1 MILSST
7 LLPRRQR
14 PLAMLGIQNLWLFVV
29 SGLLLNIAP
38 GPDSLLIMSRSAT
51 QGWRAGFVAAWGVGC
66 GCFVHVFAAAV
77 GLSALLATS
86 AAAFTVVKIAGAGY
100 LVWMG
105 VGMLFKR
112 AKAGDVA
119 TVAAPVAPKV
129 IAWRA
134 IFAQGFLTNALNP
147 KVALFFLAFVPQFI
161 APDAASKPL
170 AFIVLGAIFDINGM
184 LWCHALALF
193 TAFASSRLRVGA
205 AVGRWLNR
213 AMGALFVALGAKL
226 ALASR

>member
-1 MILSST
+1 MAGT
-7 LLPRRQR
+7 QH
-14 PLAMLGIQNLWLFVV
+14 LWLFIV
-29 SGLLLNIAP
+29 SGLLLNITP
-38 GPDSLLIMSRSAT
+38 GPDSLFIMARSAT
-51 QGWRAGFVAAWGVGC
+51 QGWRAGFVACWGIGA
-66 GCFVHVFAAAV
+66 GTLVHVCAAAL

-86 AAAFTVVKIAGAGY
+86 ATAFAVVKVIGAAY
-100 LVWMG
+100 LAWIG
-105 VGMLFKR
+105 IGMLRSR
-112 AKAGDVA
+112 AAGE
-119 TVAAPVAPKV
+119 AAPAQDEAP
-129 IAWRA
+129 RA
-134 IFAQGFLTNALNP
+134 IAYRDIFRQGFLTNALNP

-193 TAFASSRLRVGA
+193 TAFASRRLRVGA

-213 AMGALFVALGAKL
+213 TMGALFVALGAKL